1 MAPGAAFPDRR
12 RWSLRDWL
20 TATSLFLAT
29 AGFVLWQNSRLA
41 IVWDLSYLLDS
52 CQRIALGQHPYRDFP
67 FVHPPLTFLLQAAIL
82 RLTGRVYFHH
92 VLYAAAAGALATVL
106 TWRIALRLLRDHV
119 PQVWPRI
126 GVPQVLILRPGFAGS
141 IWILSLLLTTPLTVL
156 GIYSIFPHPFYD
168 CDCILAVLVAVFL
181 LQRLPSVRPS
191 PMRGAAAGV
200 ALVVPLFFKQNIG
213 LPFLLSALAAVA
225 LLLAGR
231 RRSGSATPTPATL
244 LGVLAGALAAQLA
257 AALLLHFTAG
267 LHNYLYW
274 TIHFAA
280 QRRLPGLHDM
290 LSVFV
295 EPALLWQLPCVAIAL
310 TLLAR
315 FRAFWSRWI
324 AFALLAAPFLWT
336 LALLPLHPD
345 SSDRADD
352 LLALWPLL
360 LLLAAIAALLSLGL
374 TIRRRTL
381 SLSTLLPLLL
391 LATVFGTMLS
401 QQLWGSTYALWPLLV
416 LLVAGLLA
424 KLADLDQHGHPP
436 LLPALV
442 TLIAATL
449 LVCGGLYAASAERLS
464 YAQLQDGP
472 LQRSSTPALYAMA
485 TRGPWLPAF
494 DQLLRFAAAEIPPGD
509 GLLLLPG
516 EDPFYFATGR
526 TPRFPVLLFDN
537 TTDPYSPE
545 QTAALVRAQNIRW
558 LIVKRNLQLNADP
571 MPQRAATLQLLAPQF
586 TFYRKLDNYDIY
598 RRREP

>member
-1 MAPGAAFPDRR
+1 
-12 RWSLRDWL
+12 
-20 TATSLFLAT
+20 
-29 AGFVLWQNSRLA
+29 
-41 IVWDLSYLLDS
+41 
-52 CQRIALGQHPYRDFP
+52 
-67 FVHPPLTFLLQAAIL
+67 
-82 RLTGRVYFHH
+82 
-92 VLYAAAAGALATVL
+92 
-106 TWRIALRLLRDHV
+106 
-119 PQVWPRI
+119 
-126 GVPQVLILRPGFAGS
+126 
-141 IWILSLLLTTPLTVL
+141 
-156 GIYSIFPHPFYD
+156 
-168 CDCILAVLVAVFL
+168 
-181 LQRLPSVRPS
+181 
-191 PMRGAAAGV
+191 
-200 ALVVPLFFKQNIG
+200 
-213 LPFLLSALAAVA
+213 
-225 LLLAGR
+225 
-231 RRSGSATPTPATL
+231 
-244 LGVLAGALAAQLA
+244 
-257 AALLLHFTAG
+257 
-267 LHNYLYW
+267 
-274 TIHFAA
+274 
-280 QRRLPGLHDM
+280 
-290 LSVFV
+290 
-295 EPALLWQLPCVAIAL
+295 
-310 TLLAR
+310 
-315 FRAFWSRWI
+315 
-324 AFALLAAPFLWT
+324 
-336 LALLPLHPD
+336 
-345 SSDRADD
+345 
-352 LLALWPLL
+352 
-360 LLLAAIAALLSLGL
+360 
-374 TIRRRTL
+374 
-381 SLSTLLPLLL
+381 
-391 LATVFGTMLS
+391 
-401 QQLWGSTYALWPLLV
+401 V